1 MIVVLLDNKVKQ
13 FSEDS
18 NNTMLAFKIQKVKS
32 YSLLRK
38 SITLLN
44 DLPEPKKIRMAPKSS

>member
-44 DLPEPKKIRMAPKSS
+44 DLPEPKIRMEPKSS